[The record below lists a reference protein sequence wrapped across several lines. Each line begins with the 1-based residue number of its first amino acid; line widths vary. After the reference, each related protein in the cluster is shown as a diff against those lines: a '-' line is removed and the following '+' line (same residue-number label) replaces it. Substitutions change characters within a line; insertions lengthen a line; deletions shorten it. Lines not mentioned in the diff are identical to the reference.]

1 MKQDTHPP
9 QGSPT
14 HPEAGNRADAAASRE
29 DLTYGDIVWSQFV
42 QNRMALVSLWVI
54 GGLIAVAIF
63 APVIASDHPFV
74 WTEDGTSTSPW
85 IASLFDR
92 NVYISPVDIFF
103 NLVLVVIGPSGLI
116 LWLWTKRL
124 AATSLS
130 KRARRR
136 KLRAV
141 FLGATALVLV
151 VFVGL
156 LSSQFSSEY
165 RNYNREVEKATAE
178 ATAGE
183 AVAIPDAV
191 FTLIPYS
198 PRTQGFGSVEKP
210 SSVHWIGTDQGTR
223 DVGVRLIFGTRVALT
238 VVVIAVAIY
247 VLIGVILGSTAGFF
261 GGRVDLVIQRMIE
274 IMMSVPSFFVIL
286 TVVAFVDKP
295 TIFHIMVILG
305 LIRWTGVARLVRGE
319 FLKLRKQEFV
329 TAAQALGYKRRRI
342 IFEQI
347 LPNALGPVLVAAAF
361 GVASCILVEAT
372 LSFLGL
378 GDLTVPSWG
387 QTIKEGYATGAWHL
401 ILAPGFCIFLTVS
414 ALNLVGEGLRDALDP
429 KLRQ

>member
-1 MKQDTHPP
+1 MSQDTHSP

-14 HPEAGNRADAAASRE
+14 APEAGNKANAAASRE
-29 DLTYGDIVWSQFV
+29 DLTYGDIVWTQFA
-42 QNRMALVSLWVI
+42 QNRLALVSLWVI
-54 GGLIAVAIF
+54 VGLVAVAVF

-74 WTEDGTSTSPW
+74 WKEGGVSSSPW
-85 IASLFDR
+85 VASLFDR

-103 NLVLVVIGPSGLI
+103 NLVLVVIGPLGLI

-124 AATSLS
+124 ATTSLS

-136 KLRAV
+136 RVRSVL
-141 FLGATALVLV
+141 LSITALVLV
-151 VFVGL
+151 AFVGL
-156 LSSQFSSEY
+156 LTFQSSSEY
-165 RNYNREVEKATAE
+165 RNYNREIEKATA
-178 ATAGE
+178 AVTAGKDV
-183 AVAIPDAV
+183 AVPGAV

-238 VVVIAVAIY
+238 VGLIAVAIY
-247 VLIGVILGSTAGFF
+247 MFIGIILGSVAGFF

-329 TAAQALGYKRRRI
+329 MAAQALGYKRRQI

-347 LPNALGPVLVAAAF
+347 LPNALGPVLVAGTF

-378 GDLTVPSWG
+378 GDPTVPSWG

-414 ALNLVGEGLRDALDP
+414 ALNLVGEGVRDALDP

>member
-1 MKQDTHPP
+1 
-9 QGSPT
+9 
-14 HPEAGNRADAAASRE
+14 
-29 DLTYGDIVWSQFV
+29 
-42 QNRMALVSLWVI
+42 MAVVSLWVI
-54 GGLIAVAIF
+54 VALVGVAVF
-63 APVIASDHPFV
+63 APVIASDHPFL
-74 WTEDGTSTSPW
+74 WTEDGVSTSPW
-85 IASLFDR
+85 VGSLFDR

-103 NLVLVVIGPSGLI
+103 NLVLVALLPLGGALI
-116 LWLWTKRL
+116 AWTKHL
-124 AATSLS
+124 ARKNLS
-130 KRARRR
+130 KRAKRR
-136 KLRAV
+136 KIRSV
-141 FLGATALVLV
+141 FLWATALILV

-156 LSSQFSSEY
+156 LSVESSAEY
-165 RNYNREVEKATAE
+165 RNYNREIEKATE
-178 ATAGE
+178 ASSVDNNVRVPE
-183 AVAIPDAV
+183 AV

-198 PRTQGFGSVEKP
+198 PRSQGFGSVEKP
-210 SSVHWIGTDQGTR
+210 SAIHWIGTDQGTR

-238 VVVIAVAIY
+238 VGVIAVAIY
-247 VLIGVILGSTAGFF
+247 VLIGIILGSTAGFF

>member
-1 MKQDTHPP
+1 MAEDNETRTDAES
-9 QGSPT
+9 GD
-14 HPEAGNRADAAASRE
+14 GNRADRSASRD
-29 DLTYGDIVWSQFV
+29 DLTYGDIVWSQFIK
-42 QNRMALVSLWVI
+42 NRMAVLSLWVI
-54 GGLIAVAIF
+54 TGLVLVAIV
-63 APVIASDHPFV
+63 APMLASDRPLL
-74 WTEDGTSTSPW
+74 WNEGEGTSSPW
-85 IASLFDR
+85 LSSLFDR

-103 NLVLVVIGPSGLI
+103 NLVLVVSLPLGLA
-116 LWLWTKRL
+116 LWTWVKRL
-124 AATSLS
+124 RRVVPS

-136 KLRAV
+136 RIRAGLLWSTFGVLAV
-141 FLGATALVLV
+141 FVVLLVAPT
-151 VFVGL
+151 
-156 LSSQFSSEY
+156 SSEY
-165 RNYNREVEKATAE
+165 RNYTREISKATE
-178 ATAGE
+178 ALESGKD
-183 AVAIPDAV
+183 VAIPTAT

-198 PRTQGFGSVEKP
+198 PRSQGFGSVEKP

-238 VVVIAVAIY
+238 VGVIAVGIY
-247 VLIGVILGSTAGFF
+247 VFIGILLGSTAGFF

-295 TIFHIMVILG
+295 TIFHIMLILG

>member
-1 MKQDTHPP
+1 M
-9 QGSPT
+9 
-14 HPEAGNRADAAASRE
+14 
-29 DLTYGDIVWSQFV
+29 
-42 QNRMALVSLWVI
+42 
-54 GGLIAVAIF
+54 
-63 APVIASDHPFV
+63 
-74 WTEDGTSTSPW
+74 
-85 IASLFDR
+85 
-92 NVYISPVDIFF
+92 
-103 NLVLVVIGPSGLI
+103 
-116 LWLWTKRL
+116 
-124 AATSLS
+124 S

-136 KLRAV
+136 KIRAV
-141 FLGATALVLV
+141 LIGAATLIVAA
-151 VFVGL
+151 FITL
-156 LSSQFSSEY
+156 LSAETSSEY
-165 RNYNREVEKATAE
+165 RNYNREIEKATE
-178 ATAGE
+178 AASAGGDTVVPE
-183 AVAIPDAV
+183 AV
-191 FTLIPYS
+191 FTLISYS

-210 SSVHWIGTDQGTR
+210 SAAHWLGTDQGTR

-238 VVVIAVAIY
+238 VGVIAVAIY
-247 VLIGVILGSTAGFF
+247 VLIGIILGSTAGFF

>member
-1 MKQDTHPP
+1 MTQATHSP
-9 QGSPT
+9 QVSPT
-14 HPEAGNRADAAASRE
+14 VSEAGNKADASASRE

-54 GGLIAVAIF
+54 GGLITLAIF
-63 APVIASDHPFV
+63 APVVASDHPFL
-74 WTEDGTSTSPW
+74 WTEDGVSSSPW

-103 NLVLVVIGPSGLI
+103 NLVLVVVVPVAGALFV
-116 LWLWTKRL
+116 WTKHL
-124 AATSLS
+124 AKTSLS

-136 KLRAV
+136 KVRSVL
-141 FLGATALVLV
+141 LGATALLLAG
-151 VFVGL
+151 FVGL
-156 LSSQFSSEY
+156 LGAESSSEY
-165 RNYNREVEKATAE
+165 RNYNREIEK
-178 ATAGE
+178 AGE
-183 AVAIPDAV
+183 AISMDKDVEIPKAV

-198 PRTQGFGSVEKP
+198 PRSQGFGSVEKP
-210 SSVHWIGTDQGTR
+210 SAIHWIGTDQGTR
-223 DVGVRLIFGTRVALT
+223 DVGVRLIFGTRVALM
-238 VVVIAVAIY
+238 VGVIAVAIY

-319 FLKLRKQEFV
+319 FLKLRNQEFV